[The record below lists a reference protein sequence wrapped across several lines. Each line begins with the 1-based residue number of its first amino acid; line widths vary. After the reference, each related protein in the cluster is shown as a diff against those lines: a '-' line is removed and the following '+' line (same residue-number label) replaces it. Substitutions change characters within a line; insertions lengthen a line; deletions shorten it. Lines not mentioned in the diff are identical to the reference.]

1 MANVTT
7 PVPVHCNLV
16 MQRSVFRVLVVGV
29 VLAGCSRT
37 GELREQ
43 ADRAMPSEGPVG
55 EARQAESAAIGATT
69 IQATTGLPQP
79 LTIDG
84 TISWAVANNRDLRT
98 QINAAERA
106 RLDIT
111 IARSTVYSPRLTATG
126 TRTLST
132 TTSSGTRADNE
143 SVGKVALNTN
153 LLGFTVAPYALGSW
167 GEQDGVVDNRPY
179 GSAVGIAVSRRIF
192 ALAEDTR
199 LSAPLTTADRSYA
212 KSVNALTL
220 RTRRI
225 ALDAARAFFDLQRAQ
240 TRNKQRETR
249 LEQARLFLTG
259 VKESVAAGLK
269 APIEETNASIDLN
282 QSEANLLSDQQA
294 VANARDRLLSL
305 LDQPLGTLVMITAK
319 DVTDVKPDLPA
330 LQDDIGRVL
339 AGHEDLVN
347 LRIDI
352 DQSNDDQRVARDRLA
367 PQVTAT
373 ATAGR
378 TWNSERF
385 GGTDEE
391 ADVIALGVTVD
402 MPLDGWTGERAALHQ
417 QQRSSRDLRLRSR
430 SSSSELERQV
440 RELRRRIEVQV
451 RSVEL
456 AQQRLVAEQAKF
468 AATEASYRTGKVDNL
483 ELTRARE
490 TVDRAEVDLIDT
502 RIELVLALA
511 EREAL
516 LPPEPPR

>member
-1 MANVTT
+1 
-7 PVPVHCNLV
+7 

-55 EARQAESAAIGATT
+55 EARQAESVAIGTT
-69 IQATTGLPQP
+69 TSQPVTGLPQP

-84 TISWAVANNRDLRT
+84 TISWAVANNRDLRS

-111 IARSTVYSPRLTATG
+111 IARSTVYAPRLTATG

-132 TTSSGTRADNE
+132 TSSGTLADNE
-143 SVGKVALNTN
+143 SVGRVALNTN

-167 GEQDGVVDNRPY
+167 GDQDGVVNDRPY

-240 TRNKQRETR
+240 TRIKQRESR
-249 LEQARLFLTG
+249 LKQARSFLTG

-282 QSEANLLSDQQA
+282 QSEANLLSDQQS

-305 LDQPLGTLVMITAK
+305 LDQPLGSLVMITAK
-319 DVTDVKPDLPA
+319 DVTDVKPDLPS
-330 LQDDIGRVL
+330 LEDDIARVL
-339 AGHEDLVN
+339 ASHEDLVN
-347 LRIDI
+347 LRIDL
-352 DQSNDDQRVARDRLA
+352 DQSNDDQHVARDRLA

-385 GGTDEE
+385 AGTESE
-391 ADVIALGVTVD
+391 ADVISLGVTVD

-417 QQRSSRDLRLRSR
+417 KQRNARDLRLRMR
-430 SSSSELERQV
+430 ASSSELERQV
-440 RELRRRIEVQV
+440 RELRRRIDVQV
-451 RSVEL
+451 RSVDL

-490 TVDRAEVDLIDT
+490 TADRAEVDVIDT

-511 EREAL
+511 ERESL